1 MAEREFDPNEAPSG
15 ASKEPG
21 RWFRRILRSA
31 AWLLLLIGLLLVT
44 DVAMACPNCKDSLAQ
59 NDPAR
64 SGLSRGFYWS
74 ILLMLS
80 TPFVVT
86 AGLGTYFYLLVRKAR
101 RAAPQVPSW
110 QIHERL
116 SSAG

>member
-1 MAEREFDPNEAPSG
+1 M
-15 ASKEPG
+15 G
-21 RWFRRILRSA
+21 RPMLDQNRTHTAVLRWA
-31 AWLLLLIGLLLVT
+31 AWLLLVMALWMVA

-101 RAAPQVPSW
+101 RVAPQVPNW
-110 QIHERL
+110 QVNARL
-116 SSAG
+116 PTAG